1 MRRRYSAVEL
11 LAAVL
16 LRCGACA
23 VYPEGTQVRGRPG
36 NYPNTGN

>member
-23 VYPEGTQVRGRPG
+23 VHPEVYSSAWPAWEL
-36 NYPNTGN
+36 P